1 VINREEFN
9 TRFDDLKEYL
19 GERFDRLDA
28 GFADHEG
35 RLRKIEDVPS
45 VTVPSTNRM
54 GWGGLGTGI
63 GAVVVYIGQHIWS
76 RMTGGETP

>member
-1 VINREEFN
+1 MITDNEFN
-9 TRFDDLKEYL
+9 NRFDDLKEYL
-19 GERFDRLDA
+19 GERFDRIDA
-28 GFADHEG
+28 GLADHEG

-63 GAVVVYIGQHIWS
+63 GAVVVYVGQHIWN
-76 RMTGGETP
+76 RMTGTQSP